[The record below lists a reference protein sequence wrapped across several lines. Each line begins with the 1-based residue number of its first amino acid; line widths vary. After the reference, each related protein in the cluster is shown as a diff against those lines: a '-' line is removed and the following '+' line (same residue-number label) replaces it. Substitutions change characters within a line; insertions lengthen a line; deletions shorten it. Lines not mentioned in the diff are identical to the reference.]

1 MCDWTA
7 GSGKEGTYVP
17 CDLQLGWAA
26 LPPSSS
32 GTEAMWGWGLSV
44 RMPCTGPCE
53 DPQFCPLALGVSPL
67 HLMPPALLSPLDV
80 QDFPA

>member
-26 LPPSSS
+26 LPP
-32 GTEAMWGWGLSV
+32 
-44 RMPCTGPCE
+44 
-53 DPQFCPLALGVSPL
+53 QFLWDRGHVGMGVKCLNAVYRAL
-67 HLMPPALLSPLDV
+67 
-80 QDFPA
+80 